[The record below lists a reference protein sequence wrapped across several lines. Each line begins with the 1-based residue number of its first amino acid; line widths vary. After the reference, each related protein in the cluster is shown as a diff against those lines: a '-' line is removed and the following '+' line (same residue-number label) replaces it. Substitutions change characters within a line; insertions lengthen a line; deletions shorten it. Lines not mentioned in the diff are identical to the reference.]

1 MMNYEIM
8 SLTPCEIIYQPEKP
22 LGCGAALW
30 VQTHSRVE
38 VKRKNYQ
45 NLETKVDSCVVN
57 AA

>member
-1 MMNYEIM
+1 MV
-8 SLTPCEIIYQPEKP
+8 LAIYQPEKP